1 MTRHRAL
8 PLLLLACALLA
19 PAAHSRALKKLG
31 GAAGA
36 PKGAAAPA
44 AAGSEPLPPVPQATF
59 LGSAVQTASPPC
71 LDAWRQAIAQQT
83 VAVACKVLTAMPP
96 KCVEELHLQAMLE
109 ETVAGAAGLEAY

>member
-1 MTRHRAL
+1 MPRGARRVAVGGVRWGEVVRGGRMGGFCE
-8 PLLLLACALLA
+8 CA
-19 PAAHSRALKKLG
+19 
-31 GAAGA
+31 
-36 PKGAAAPA
+36 
-44 AAGSEPLPPVPQATF
+44 
-59 LGSAVQTASPPC
+59 PC